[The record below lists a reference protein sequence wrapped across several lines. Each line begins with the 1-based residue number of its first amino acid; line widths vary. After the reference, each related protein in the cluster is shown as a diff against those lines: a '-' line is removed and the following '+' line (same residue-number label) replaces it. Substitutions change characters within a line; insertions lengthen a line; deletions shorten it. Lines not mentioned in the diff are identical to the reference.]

1 MTGDG
6 IVDVEEVLSKSTSN
20 IYHLKNPEDQFRK
33 PGSEPACSISN
44 HKVSS
49 EGYRPIKLEDA
60 LDEGKEHCSKCVRWI
75 KRTTDA
81 DIYKCK
87 VCGNIS
93 ITDDQAYIGLNVEDS
108 PSPNDNVRVC
118 SDCINRLQHNIKG
131 ENTEEAE

>member
-1 MTGDG
+1 MADETV
-6 IVDVEEVLSKSTSN
+6 VDDEEVLSKSTSD

-33 PGSEPACSISN
+33 PDSEPACSISN
-44 HKVSS
+44 HKVGS

-81 DIYKCK
+81 DLYKCEL
-87 VCGNIS
+87 CGSLS
-93 ITDDQAYIGLNVEDS
+93 ITDDQLYIQLDVEDYPS
-108 PSPNDNVRVC
+108 PSDNVRVC
-118 SDCINRLQHNIKG
+118 SSCIGRLQRNING